1 MSGAC
6 PRVLVFDTRTLHKV
20 IVFVIQTSQE
30 NTAFAVPPAMQP
42 RHTSRKVGLGVELGT
57 ERARLV
63 DEVELVRR
71 NGGVRGSLGVM
82 LYEMLYGTTPFK
94 RSKRKETFYRILAK
108 APDLVGETTPLRGL
122 IGKLLEKDPNQRIR
136 LEEIKGHDFFRG
148 IEWDLVVEIGR
159 PPFIPETDH
168 MEGRFQG
175 LNLKK
180 FM

>member
-1 MSGAC
+1 
-6 PRVLVFDTRTLHKV
+6 
-20 IVFVIQTSQE
+20 
-30 NTAFAVPPAMQP
+30 MQP
-42 RHTSRKVGLGVELGT
+42 RHTSRKVGLGAELGT
-57 ERARLV
+57 ERVRLV
-63 DEVELVRR
+63 GEVELVRQ

-94 RSKRKETFYRILAK
+94 GSNRRETFYRIFAR

-148 IEWDLVVEIGR
+148 IEWDLMVEIER

-175 LNLKK
+175 LNLKILCENL
-180 FM
+180 

>member
-1 MSGAC
+1 
-6 PRVLVFDTRTLHKV
+6 
-20 IVFVIQTSQE
+20 
-30 NTAFAVPPAMQP
+30 MQP
-42 RHTSRKVGLGVELGT
+42 WHTSRKVGLGAELST

-63 DEVELVRR
+63 GEVELVRR

-94 RSKRKETFYRILAK
+94 RSNRKETFYRILAK

-122 IGKLLEKDPNQRIR
+122 IGKLLEKDPNQRIRVIR